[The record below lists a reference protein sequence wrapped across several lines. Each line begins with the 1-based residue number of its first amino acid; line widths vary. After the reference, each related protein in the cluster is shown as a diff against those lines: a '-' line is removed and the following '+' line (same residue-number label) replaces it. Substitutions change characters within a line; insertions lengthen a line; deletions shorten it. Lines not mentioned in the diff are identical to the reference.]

1 MCKKKNIQKE
11 KDGMNWRVFT
21 AQYMLAVQYSYWG
34 WWRGCEVLGE
44 NQSCVGIKKLRGIL
58 NMSCGERVKIN
69 KGPFIFV
76 TTGDKTYGSM
86 I

>member
-1 MCKKKNIQKE
+1 MEWIEEFLRLSKCLLFNIHIGVDE
-11 KDGMNWRVFT
+11 E
-21 AQYMLAVQYSYWG
+21 
-34 WWRGCEVLGE
+34 GCEVLGE